1 MAEKQLSLKGLE
13 SETSSER
20 IEKTRFTITLPLDIS
35 IKVDIEREKSLHTR
49 NDWILM
55 AIKEKLSG
63 EENSP
68 GKRLEKEISEIRDA
82 LEKMNARVDA
92 RASLDK

>member
-1 MAEKQLSLKGLE
+1 MANKQLNLDVPNINLDKEKIG
-13 SETSSER
+13 
-20 IEKTRFTITLPLDIS
+20 KTRFTITLPLDVS

-63 EENSP
+63 MEEHDI
-68 GKRLEKEISEIRDA
+68 KQLEKDIREIKELIQ
-82 LEKMNARVDA
+82 K
-92 RASLDK
+92 K

>member
-1 MAEKQLSLKGLE
+1 MRQKQLNLGVIPNDAE
-13 SETSSER
+13 NER
-20 IEKTRFTITLPLDIS
+20 IGKTRFTIALPLDIS

-63 EENSP
+63 TAEITNF
-68 GKRLEKEISEIRDA
+68 KKLEKELLEIKKL
-82 LEKMNARVDA
+82 LEK
-92 RASLDK
+92 